1 MLPSKIE
8 VNWPIARQV
17 KRYKRATS
25 TGAVLW
31 QLCEAALGQYPEP
44 HWARPTQYTVQSQ
57 FTVEFHLS
65 FDNRLTGALT
75 RLGAVLLLLVGNVG
89 RGLGALFC
97 TLRGAN

>member
-1 MLPSKIE
+1 MPGKSNGTNVRPALGQHCGNC
-8 VNWPIARQV
+8 V
-17 KRYKRATS
+17 
-25 TGAVLW
+25 
-31 QLCEAALGQYPEP
+31 AALGQYPEP

-75 RLGAVLLLLVGNVG
+75 RLGAVLLLLVGNVR